1 MTMTK
6 ITPSVRS
13 TIREVLEKHHMPAS
27 TEMRMV
33 ATRVVRESL
42 REDHGIAIRMKTLL
56 RIADRVA

>member
-1 MTMTK
+1 MTK

-27 TEMRMV
+27 PEMRRV

-42 REDHGIAIRMKTLL
+42 RDDHGIVVRLKTLL
-56 RIADRVA
+56 QIAERVA

>member
-42 REDHGIAIRMKTLL
+42 KEDHGIRIRLNTLL
-56 RIADRVA
+56 RIAERVA